1 MKYYLVIRD
10 TKNKNLDVQEYPTMK
25 KAVAIKEAMLKKGHK
40 GQLVIGYGSSM
51 NDFLTSFTEYRPKN
65 WKDLVKD

>member
-10 TKNKNLDVQEYPTMK
+10 KKNKNLDVKEYPTMK
-25 KAVAIKEAMLKKGHK
+25 KASAVKEAMVKSGHQ

-65 WKDLVKD
+65 WKDLIK

>member
-1 MKYYLVIRD
+1 
-10 TKNKNLDVQEYPTMK
+10 MK
-25 KAVAIKEAMLKKGHK
+25 KASAVKEAMLKSGHE

-65 WKDLVKD
+65 WKDLIK